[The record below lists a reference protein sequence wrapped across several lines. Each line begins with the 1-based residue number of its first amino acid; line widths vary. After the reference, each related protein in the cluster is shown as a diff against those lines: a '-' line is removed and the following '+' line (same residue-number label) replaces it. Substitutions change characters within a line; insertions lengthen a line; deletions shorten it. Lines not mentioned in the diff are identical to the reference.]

1 MSNYARASRVVRRRY
16 CYGNRSELK
25 RLTMNELSTKLTLFV
40 TSPSLMLPSS
50 IQELI
55 LFALCAILSCHMAKR
70 VLFSAKTVT
79 GYLAEV
85 RKVFHV
91 MAVSYTVVRRR
102 W

>member
-1 MSNYARASRVVRRRY
+1 M
-16 CYGNRSELK
+16 
-25 RLTMNELSTKLTLFV
+25 KLTLFV
-40 TSPSLMLPSS
+40 TSSLMLPLS

-85 RKVFHV
+85 RKVFYV
-91 MAVSYTVVRRR
+91 MAVSYQLYRVVLA
-102 W
+102 